1 MGKCLL
7 SRSTCKVLGII
18 EQSDG
23 GGVRG
28 HGGGVEFR
36 KPSGGSYGSP
46 SQPLPTHSMVQQ
58 AGGYQPVGECDPDSV
73 LPCQCPRREFVDLPK
88 SCPIEMKMENWAEL
102 EAWFFKHY
110 VGRAFCAAAL
120 EGAGEEGY

>member
-1 MGKCLL
+1 MGVCTA
-7 SRSTCKVLGII
+7 SC

-28 HGGGVEFR
+28 HGGEVEFR
-36 KPSGGSYGSP
+36 KPSGGSYRSP
-46 SQPLPTHSMVQQ
+46 SQPLPKHPWVQQ

-73 LPCQCPRREFVDLPK
+73 LPCQCPRREFVDLPE
-88 SCPIEMKMENWAEL
+88 SCPIEMKMENRAEL

-110 VGRAFCAAAL
+110 VGRAFNL
-120 EGAGEEGY
+120 